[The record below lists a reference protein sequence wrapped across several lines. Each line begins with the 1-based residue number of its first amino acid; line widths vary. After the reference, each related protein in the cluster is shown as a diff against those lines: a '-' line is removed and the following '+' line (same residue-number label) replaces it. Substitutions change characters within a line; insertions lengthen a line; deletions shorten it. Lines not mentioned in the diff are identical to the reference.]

1 MSAILAPEQAQKA
14 LAVLPGWKPSAD
26 GKGIEK
32 LFGFK
37 NFKQAFAFMMRVAE
51 VAEAMNHHPEWKN
64 VYNKVEVRLT
74 THDAGGFTE
83 KDVKLAQAMEKVAAV

>member
-1 MSAILAPEQAQKA
+1 MPMILSADQADKA
-14 LAVLPGWKPSAD
+14 LNALPGWKKSID

-32 LFGFK
+32 QFGFK

-51 VAEAMNHHPEWKN
+51 IAEQMNHHPEWKN
-64 VYNKVEVRLT
+64 VYNKVDVRLT

-83 KDVKLAQAMEKVAAV
+83 KDVKLAAAMEKAAAA